1 MLKYREGI
9 LILMFLF
16 KGWMVIFMLRRVLML
31 FGNEFNTK
39 ELLDTGKFLKDRYGC
54 EIKALYVK
62 DIRKHEIIPPSVEG
76 LVIDPSSRY
85 IVEEWDRFEN
95 ERIETLKKNLG
106 YLSEENLIIREGVT
120 PDTALEELKAY
131 DLLIIGKGSRISAD
145 IKELLKYHYK
155 PLIIVGE
162 KPINFD
168 CVLVANDKSFR
179 INKSFFRFMSIF
191 EDVKEFGSIS
201 VGLDEEKDNS
211 ISEYLEGTGK
221 VITEK
226 ECSGDEF
233 EEIECEAENCGILIM
248 GDLTHSYML
257 EKITGH
263 AGVKLIENIK
273 IPIFIA

>member
-1 MLKYREGI
+1 MLK
-9 LILMFLF
+9 
-16 KGWMVIFMLRRVLML
+16 RVLML

-106 YLSEENLIIREGVT
+106 DIPEEDLLIREGVT
-120 PDTALEELKAY
+120 PDTALEELKAF

-145 IKELLKYHYK
+145 VKELLKYHYK

-162 KPINFD
+162 KPIHFD
-168 CVLVANDKSFR
+168 CVLLANDKSFR

-191 EDVKEFGSIS
+191 EDVKEFGSVS
-201 VGLDEEKDNS
+201 VGLDDEKDNS
-211 ISEYLEGTGK
+211 ISEYLKKTDK
-221 VITEK
+221 VISEK
-226 ECSGDEF
+226 ECSGNEF
-233 EEIECEAENCGILIM
+233 EEIEREAENCGILIM
-248 GDLTHSYML
+248 GDLTHSYMI